1 MEIRRW
7 RLELGGFWSQSGLFW
22 SCTPDLLLVT
32 HGESSLSQSPH
43 YCTHR
48 LGRELRNFR
57 SRICV
62 SKSVPIPVDLP
73 G

>member
-1 MEIRRW
+1 MAFGARW
-7 RLELGGFWSQSGLFW
+7 LLESVGVVLELH
-22 SCTPDLLLVT
+22 TRDLLLVT
-32 HGESSLSQSPH
+32 HGEFLLSQSPH

-57 SRICV
+57 SGICV
-62 SKSVPIPVDLP
+62 SKSVPTPVDLP